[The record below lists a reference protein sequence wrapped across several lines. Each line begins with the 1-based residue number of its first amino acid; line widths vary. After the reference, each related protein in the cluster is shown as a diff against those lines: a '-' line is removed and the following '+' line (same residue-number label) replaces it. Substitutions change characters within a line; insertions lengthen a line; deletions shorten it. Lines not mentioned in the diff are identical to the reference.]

1 MSATTRNPPVRTGI
15 VMLNMGGPADLDAVE
30 PFLLNLFA
38 DRDLMRL
45 PLQDHLGPM
54 IVRRRLAAVRHLYHE
69 IGGGSPILRL
79 TSDQG
84 DRIAAVLDRLRPASA
99 PHRCYAAFRY
109 APPFADDA
117 LRAMARDGATRA
129 VAFSQY
135 PQWSCTTSGS
145 SYKDLHAALE
155 RTGLR
160 NAFRW
165 SIIDR
170 WNADSGFITAMA
182 GRIRE
187 GLRWYPDATRDAV
200 PLLFSAHS
208 LPRYVIRRGD
218 SYQQEVERS
227 VALVAAELALPNPVI
242 ISWQSEVGPLRW
254 LSPSTQETITRLGRS
269 GVKDLLVVP
278 VAFTTDHIETLGE
291 LDLEYGRLAASLGMT
306 GYQRAPALNSSE
318 LFIAG
323 AARLVAAHLD
333 GAVAH
338 PASYGDRCRGCR
350 DTSCRPTFP
359 SGTRA

>member
-1 MSATTRNPPVRTGI
+1 
-15 VMLNMGGPADLDAVE
+15 MLNMGGPADLEAVE

-45 PLQDHLGPM
+45 PLQDRLGPM
-54 IVRRRLAAVRHLYHE
+54 IVRRRLDAVRHLYHE

-84 DRIAAVLDRLRPASA
+84 DRLAAALDRLRPASA
-99 PHRCYAAFRY
+99 PHRCYPAFRY

-117 LRAMARDGATRA
+117 LRSMARDGVTRT

-145 SYKDLHAALE
+145 SYKDLHAALQ

-160 NAFRW
+160 DAFRW

-170 WNADSGFITAMA
+170 WPADPGFVGAMA
-182 GRIRE
+182 DRIRD
-187 GLRWYPDATRDAV
+187 GLRWYPDDVRDSV

-218 SYQQEVERS
+218 SYQREVEQS
-227 VALVAAELALPNPVI
+227 VALIAAELALPNPVMV
-242 ISWQSEVGPLRW
+242 SWQSEVGPLRW
-254 LSPSTQETITRLGRS
+254 LSPSTEETITRLGRS
-269 GVKDLLVVP
+269 GTRNLLVIP

-291 LDLEYGRLAASLGMT
+291 LDLEYGRLAAGLGMT
-306 GYQRAPALNSSE
+306 GYRRAEALNSSE
-318 LFIAG
+318 PFIDG
-323 AARLVAAHLD
+323 IARMVAAHLD
-333 GAVAH
+333 AAVAH
-338 PASYGDRCRGCR
+338 PASYRDRCRGCR
-350 DTSCRPTFP
+350 DIGCRPTFP
-359 SGTRA
+359 AATAPGRTG